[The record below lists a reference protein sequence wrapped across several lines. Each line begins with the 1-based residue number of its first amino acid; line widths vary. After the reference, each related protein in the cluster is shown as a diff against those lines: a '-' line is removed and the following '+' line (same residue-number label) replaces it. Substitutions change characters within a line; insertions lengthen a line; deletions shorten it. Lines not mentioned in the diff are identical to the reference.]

1 MKAAGALFL
10 TLSLVAFAAGE
21 LFLKAAVRES
31 RVRGMV
37 VAVAIAL
44 FAFSFFLDLGLLR
57 HYELSFLY
65 PFHALAVPMV
75 AAGAAIFLRERTD
88 LWLWCGIVVMTIGIA
103 LVNAS

>member
-1 MKAAGALFL
+1 MEPSGVVFL
-10 TLSLVAFAAGE
+10 ALSLVAFAAGE

-31 RVRGMV
+31 RVRRV
-37 VAVAIAL
+37 VLAVAIAL
-44 FAFSFFLDLGLLR
+44 FALSFFLDLGLLR

-88 LWLWCGIVVMTIGIA
+88 LWLWCGIVVMTVGIA

>member
-1 MKAAGALFL
+1 MKTSGALFL
-10 TLSLVAFAAGE
+10 ALSLLAYAAGQI
-21 LFLKAAVRES
+21 FLKAAVRES
-31 RVRGMV
+31 RVRALV
-37 VAVAIAL
+37 LAVAIAML
-44 FAFSFFLDLGLLR
+44 ALSFFLDLGLLR

-88 LWLWCGIVVMTIGIA
+88 LWLWCGIVVMTVGIA